1 MSRNQRILE
10 LLTIGPQMSEALARA
25 LDCPEASIRRN
36 VQELRKQGHRINAVS
51 YPTGWEYR
59 LW

>member
-10 LLTIGPQMSEALARA
+10 LLTTGPKMGEALARE

-36 VQELRKQGHRINAVS
+36 VQELRKQGYRINAVS